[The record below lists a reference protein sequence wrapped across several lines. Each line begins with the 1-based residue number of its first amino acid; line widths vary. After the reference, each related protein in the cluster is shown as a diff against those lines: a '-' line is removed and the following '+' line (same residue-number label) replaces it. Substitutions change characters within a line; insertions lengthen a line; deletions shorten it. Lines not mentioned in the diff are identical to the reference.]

1 MTRNNKTTPNT
12 RTWVLYILVGAL
24 LMAGVVLASGWKA
37 LHATEER
44 FCQTIEFVKSQST
57 SFEQYNDTITA
68 KALRRTAVSV
78 HQLAGDAALDLSDPH
93 CLKQQTETL
102 WLTGIS
108 VLRPDG
114 TLLCE
119 YTANGIGYAQLE
131 DRLKKETALDVFR
144 FPQKTYLKRVLLAD
158 GSAVDVAA
166 HRADHEE
173 VILLAYRC
181 TPAKFV
187 EGTALS
193 VQSILDG
200 YPEETSGTL
209 FIVQNNQVIA
219 SNRPELIGQDAT
231 ASPPVQ
237 EIRSTGLAE
246 KLTPTHGWNGS
257 GCYFGMYS
265 HGRSFDLYAYT
276 DEKTVFHE
284 SLTLVLTAL
293 VCYILLVSVLQ
304 MLRRRSVQ
312 EMEQQKKEQEKKYQT
327 QLEEQNRKLEI
338 ALQHEGAANRAK
350 REFLFNMS
358 HDIRTPMNAIIG
370 FTSLAATHIDNRE
383 QVLDYLKK
391 ISTSSQ
397 HLLSLINDVLDMSRI
412 ESGKV
417 KIEEKAVHLP
427 DLVHDVR
434 SIIQPNVAAKRLS
447 LFIDTMDIEDEDI
460 ITDPLRLNQIL
471 LNILSNA
478 IKFTPTGGMIS
489 IRIAQKNGAP
499 KGCVCYE
506 FRIKDNGIGM
516 SEEFQKHIFEE
527 FSREESSTVSGIQ
540 GTGLGMSITKNI
552 VDLMG
557 GTIALTSEPGKGSE
571 FIVTLC
577 FTRSGQE
584 AEPKQLPQLEGLRA
598 LVADD
603 DTDTCLNVSTMLS
616 KIGMRPEWTISG
628 KEAVIRTKYA
638 VEQGDEFSVYIIDWL
653 IPDMNGIEIVRQIRK
668 VIGNRCPIIILTAY
682 DWADIEDEAR
692 AAGVT
697 AFCEKPLFL
706 SELRRVLAEPF
717 RAEPAAEPAQP
728 TAADLKGKKLL
739 LVEDNELNREIAL
752 EILKEAGFVVDTAED
767 GAVAVQKIKQAAPGQ
782 YDLILMDI
790 QMPNLDGYEATR
802 QIRALPDAEKAS
814 IPIFAMTANAF
825 EEDRQNALE
834 AGMNGHIAKPL
845 DVPHLLRVL
854 ADALKK

>member
-1 MTRNNKTTPNT
+1 MARKNRTTPDKRIWT
-12 RTWVLYILVGAL
+12 AYLIIGVL
-24 LMAGVVLASGWKA
+24 LMAGVAFFSSWRA
-37 LHATEER
+37 MRTAEER
-44 FCQTIEFVKSQST
+44 FCQTLEFVKSQST
-57 SFEQYNDTITA
+57 SFEKHNDTITA
-68 KALRRTAVSV
+68 KALRRTAVAV
-78 HQLAGDAALDLSDPH
+78 HQLAENPALDLSDPQ
-93 CLKQQTETL
+93 CLNRQTEKL

-108 VLRPDG
+108 VLGPDG
-114 TLLCE
+114 TLRCE
-119 YTANGIGYAQLE
+119 STTNGIGYDRFGDQLKN
-131 DRLKKETALDVFR
+131 DAVLDVLSYPR
-144 FPQKTYLKRVLLAD
+144 KTYVKRVLLED

-166 HRADHEE
+166 HRAESTE
-173 VILLAYRC
+173 LLLLAYRY
-181 TPAKFV
+181 TPAEFV
-187 EGTALS
+187 EETALS
-193 VQSILDG
+193 IQSILDG
-200 YPEETSGTL
+200 YPAETSGTL
-209 FIVQNNQVIA
+209 FIVQNNQVVA
-219 SNRPELIGQDAT
+219 ANRPELIGQDVAG
-231 ASPPVQ
+231 SPLAQ
-237 EIRSTGLAE
+237 GIRKAGAAE
-246 KLTPTHGWNGS
+246 KLTHTRDWNGS
-257 GCYFGMYS
+257 GCYFGMFC

-276 DEKTVFHE
+276 DEKIIFRE
-284 SLTLVLTAL
+284 SLLLILTVLVG
-293 VCYILLVSVLQ
+293 YILLVMILQ
-304 MLRRRSVQ
+304 LLRRRSVQ
-312 EMEQQKKEQEKKYQT
+312 EMELQKKEQERKYQT

-434 SIIQPNVAAKRLS
+434 SIIQPNVSAKRLS
-447 LFIDTMDIEDEDI
+447 LFIDTMDVENEDI

-489 IRIAQKNGAP
+489 IRIAEKNGAP
-499 KGCVCYE
+499 AGRACYE

-527 FSREESSTVSGIQ
+527 FAREENSTVSGIQ

-557 GTIALTSEPGKGSE
+557 GTITIESEPGKGSE
-571 FIVTLC
+571 FIVNLC
-577 FTRSGQE
+577 FALSGQKVE
-584 AEPKQLPQLEGLRA
+584 LRQLPQLEGLRV

-603 DTDTCLNVSTMLS
+603 DTDTCLSVSTMLS

-628 KEAVIRTKYA
+628 REAVIRTRYA
-638 VEQGDEFSVYIIDWL
+638 MEQGDEFSVYIIDWL

-668 VIGNRCPIIILTAY
+668 VIGKSCPIIILTAY
-682 DWADIEDEAR
+682 DWADIEEEAR

-717 RAEPAAEPAQP
+717 GAEPACRPVQLNAEAF
-728 TAADLKGKKLL
+728 KGKKIL
-739 LVEDNELNREIAL
+739 LVEDNELNREIAV
-752 EILKEAGFVVDTAED
+752 EILKEAGFEVESAED
-767 GAVAVQKIKQAAPGQ
+767 GEIAVRKMKQAADGQ

-790 QMPNLDGYEATR
+790 QMPNMDGYEATR
-802 QIRALPDAEKAS
+802 QIRALPDAAKAG

-825 EEDRQNALE
+825 EEDRQNALK

-845 DVPHLLRVL
+845 DIPHLLQVL
-854 ADALKK
+854 ADVLK

>member
-1 MTRNNKTTPNT
+1 MARKNRTTPDKRIWT
-12 RTWVLYILVGAL
+12 AYLIIGVL
-24 LMAGVVLASGWKA
+24 LMAGVAFFSSWRA
-37 LHATEER
+37 MRTAEER
-44 FCQTIEFVKSQST
+44 FCQTLEFVKSQST
-57 SFEQYNDTITA
+57 SFEKHNDTITA
-68 KALRRTAVSV
+68 KALRRTAVAV
-78 HQLAGDAALDLSDPH
+78 HQLAENPALDLSDPQ
-93 CLKQQTETL
+93 CLNRQTEKL

-108 VLRPDG
+108 VLGPDG
-114 TLLCE
+114 TLRCE
-119 YTANGIGYAQLE
+119 STTNGIGYDRFGDQLKN
-131 DRLKKETALDVFR
+131 DAVLDVLSYPR
-144 FPQKTYLKRVLLAD
+144 KTYVKRVLLED

-166 HRADHEE
+166 HRAESTE
-173 VILLAYRC
+173 LLLLAYRY
-181 TPAKFV
+181 TPAEFV
-187 EGTALS
+187 EETALS
-193 VQSILDG
+193 IQSVLDG
-200 YPEETSGTL
+200 YPAETSGTL
-209 FIVQNNQVIA
+209 FIVQNNQVVA
-219 SNRPELIGQDAT
+219 ANRPELIGQDVAGSPLVQGIRKAGAT
-231 ASPPVQ
+231 
-237 EIRSTGLAE
+237 E
-246 KLTPTHGWNGS
+246 KLAHTRDWNGS
-257 GCYFGMYS
+257 GCYFGMFC

-276 DEKTVFHE
+276 DEKIIFREALLLILTV
-284 SLTLVLTAL
+284 LVG
-293 VCYILLVSVLQ
+293 YILLVMILQ
-304 MLRRRSVQ
+304 LLRRRSVQ
-312 EMEQQKKEQEKKYQT
+312 EMELQKKEQERKYQI

-417 KIEEKAVHLP
+417 KIDEKAVHLP

-434 SIIQPNVAAKRLS
+434 SIIQPNVSAKRLS
-447 LFIDTMDIEDEDI
+447 LFIDTMDVENEDI

-499 KGCVCYE
+499 KGRGCYE

-516 SEEFQKHIFEE
+516 SEEFQKHIFEA

-552 VDLMG
+552 VDMMG
-557 GTIALTSEPGKGSE
+557 GTIAIESEPGKGSE
-571 FIVTLC
+571 FIVDLC
-577 FTRSGQE
+577 FALSGQKV
-584 AEPKQLPQLEGLRA
+584 EPKQLPQLEGLRA

-603 DTDTCLNVSTMLS
+603 DTDTCLSVSTMLS

-628 KEAVIRTKYA
+628 REAVIRTRYA
-638 VEQGDEFSVYIIDWL
+638 MEQGDEFSVYIIDWM

-668 VIGNRCPIIILTAY
+668 VIGKSCPIIILTAY
-682 DWADIEDEAR
+682 DWSDIEEEAR

-717 RAEPAAEPAQP
+717 GAEPACRPVQLNAEAF
-728 TAADLKGKKLL
+728 KGKKIL
-739 LVEDNELNREIAL
+739 LVEDNELNREIAV
-752 EILKEAGFVVDTAED
+752 EILKEAGFEVESAED
-767 GAVAVQKIKQAAPGQ
+767 GEIAVRKMKQAADGQ

-790 QMPNLDGYEATR
+790 QMPNMDGYEATR
-802 QIRALPDAEKAS
+802 QIRALPDAAKAG

-825 EEDRQNALE
+825 EEDRQNALK

-845 DVPHLLRVL
+845 DIPHLLQVL
-854 ADALKK
+854 ADVLK

>member
-1 MTRNNKTTPNT
+1 MTRNNKATPNT
-12 RTWVLYILVGAL
+12 RTWVLYVLVGVFF
-24 LMAGVVLASGWKA
+24 MAGVVLASGWKA
-37 LHATEER
+37 LHVTEER
-44 FCQTIEFVKSQST
+44 FCQTLAFVKSQST

-131 DRLKKETALDVFR
+131 DQLKKETALDVFR

-209 FIVQNNQVIA
+209 FIVQNNQIIA
-219 SNRPELIGQDAT
+219 SNRPELIGQDT
-231 ASPPVQ
+231 TDSPPVQ
-237 EIRSTGLAE
+237 EIRSAWLAE

-276 DEKTVFHE
+276 DEKAVFHE
-284 SLTLVLTAL
+284 SLTLILTAL

-304 MLRRRSVQ
+304 MLRRRAVQ

-338 ALQHEGAANRAK
+338 ALRHEGAANRAK

-577 FTRSGQE
+577 FTRSGQK

-603 DTDTCLNVSTMLS
+603 DTNTCLNVSTMLS

-717 RAEPAAEPAQP
+717 RAEPASKPAQP

-825 EEDRQNALE
+825 EEDRQNALA

>member
-12 RTWVLYILVGAL
+12 RTWVLYILVGVL
-24 LMAGVVLASGWKA
+24 FMAGVVLASGWKA

-44 FCQTIEFVKSQST
+44 FCQTIAFVKSQST
-57 SFEQYNDTITA
+57 SFEQHNDTITA

-219 SNRPELIGQDAT
+219 SNRPELIGQDTT

-237 EIRSTGLAE
+237 EIRSAGLAE

-499 KGCVCYE
+499 KGCVCCE

-577 FTRSGQE
+577 FTRSGQK

-603 DTDTCLNVSTMLS
+603 DTNTCLNVSTMLS

-638 VEQGDEFSVYIIDWL
+638 VEQGDAFSVYIIDWL

-717 RAEPAAEPAQP
+717 RAEPASEPAQP